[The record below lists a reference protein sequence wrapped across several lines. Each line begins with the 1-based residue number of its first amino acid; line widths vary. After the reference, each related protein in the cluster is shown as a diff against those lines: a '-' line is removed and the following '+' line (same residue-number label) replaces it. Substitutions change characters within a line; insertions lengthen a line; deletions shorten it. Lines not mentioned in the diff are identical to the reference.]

1 MDKAYSH
8 VKPIVPAS
16 GASEPRVWSRE
27 LVPYENHF
35 AYSDLIKQATFG
47 VRVAAITRFVLG
59 LTPLLVKRLIRYE
72 MIPLELRKATNFD
85 EAVGLAKIVL
95 RNMLR
100 LDRRVPRIRGSAE
113 NNDLARRLLSD
124 GCAVATMPPSRFEEL
139 EMLAL
144 PQFDALEKRREA
156 SSRGQTRAFD
166 ESRGSVDKRV
176 AGQELFQAIQSV
188 FEETG
193 VLSAVES
200 YLGRPVRIV
209 DVNPQINDSTDGFWR
224 EVFADLR
231 MPSIPATAYFHRD
244 ASGGDLKAIIYFC
257 DVGPENG
264 PFTYVMGSNKMTV
277 SKLDDLIC
285 EANDHNGLSSTD
297 IAARKSFAALPA
309 RLRQKCAFGND
320 VLDNSDLARWIEEN
334 SWSVEASKGS
344 IVLFDTKGVHRGG
357 MVRAGQRRVITCVI
371 G

>member
-8 VKPIVPAS
+8 VEPNIRANS
-16 GASEPRVWSRE
+16 ASEPRAWSHE
-27 LVPYENHF
+27 LVSYETHF
-35 AYSDLIKQATFG
+35 AYSELIKQATFG
-47 VRVAAITRFVLG
+47 ARVSATWRFAVSLI
-59 LTPLLVKRLIRYE
+59 PLLIKRLIRYE
-72 MIPLELRKATNFD
+72 MIPLELRKASSFD
-85 EAVGLAKIVL
+85 EKVGLAKIAL
-95 RNMLR
+95 KNMLR
-100 LDRRVPRIRGSAE
+100 LGRRGSKTTRAADDNE
-113 NNDLARRLLSD
+113 IARRLVSD
-124 GCAVATMPPSRFEEL
+124 GCAVATVSPSRFEEL
-139 EMLAL
+139 EKLAH
-144 PQFDALEKRREA
+144 PQFDALEKRRDA

-176 AGQELFQAIQSV
+176 AGEELFRAIQSV
-188 FEETG
+188 FEDAG
-193 VLSAVES
+193 VLSAVET

-224 EVFADLR
+224 EVFADLKI
-231 MPSIPATAYFHRD
+231 PSIPGAAYFHRD
-244 ASGGDLKAIIYFC
+244 ASGGDLKAIIYFT

-264 PFTYVMGSNKMTV
+264 PFTYVLGSNKMSV
-277 SKLDDLIC
+277 SKFDDLIC

-320 VLDNSDLARWIEEN
+320 VIDNSDLARWIGEN
-334 SWSVEASKGS
+334 SWSIEAPKGS

-357 MVRAGQRRVITCVI
+357 MVKTGQRRVITCVI